1 MTDIPVTLATAGI
14 LGLLFVYL
22 SVRVTMVRARTKISV
37 GEDAKGTILLGDE
50 AAASPL
56 QIACR
61 SQANF
66 AEYVPIAL
74 ILLGGIEVSGASRL
88 TVEIFA
94 GMLILGRIAH
104 AIGIQ
109 KSGPD
114 ALRGIGAL
122 LTWLVILGLS
132 IEALLLLL

>member
-1 MTDIPVTLATAGI
+1 MTRIPVTLFTSGV
-14 LGLLFVYL
+14 LGLLCVLL
-22 SVRVTMVRARTKISV
+22 SVLVSVVRTRTKVLI
-37 GEDAKGTILLGDE
+37 GDGAGTP
-50 AAASPL
+50 AAALLLPA
-56 QIACR
+56 IRAHG
-61 SQANF
+61 NF
-66 AEYVPIAL
+66 IEYVPIAL